1 MAASRR
7 RKEFLSYQPTIGGS
21 VCEQQRQHPGGGSL
35 VATAV
40 IESSIS
46 FGEETETNDD
56 DDNESSSTDN
66 NAAVERGEGHYFV
79 TCHMMMFFMYKV
91 SPGFSLTPPPP
102 LNGQNMCK
110 RKYEFDLLAPFTCS
124 HMLHN
129 IQRFATHTLLE
140 GLSLPLLDFVIF
152 QGFEFL
158 HATLALTVVHSFA
171 LCR

>member
-1 MAASRR
+1 MTNFVYVSFRGSEPREEVEAVPVAASRR

-21 VCEQQRQHPGGGSL
+21 VCEQQQHPGGGSL

-79 TCHMMMFFMYKV
+79 TV
-91 SPGFSLTPPPP
+91 T
-102 LNGQNMCK
+102 
-110 RKYEFDLLAPFTCS
+110 
-124 HMLHN
+124 
-129 IQRFATHTLLE
+129 
-140 GLSLPLLDFVIF
+140 
-152 QGFEFL
+152 
-158 HATLALTVVHSFA
+158 
-171 LCR
+171 